1 MGKDKKNLED
11 LKKDLKTLNKEEMTK
26 IVGGRNGKSNKSQ
39 WNDSCGGI
47 LPQ

>member
-11 LKKDLKTLNKEEMTK
+11 LKKDLKTLNKEEMSK
-26 IVGGRNGKSNKSQ
+26 IVGGRKGKSNDQ